1 MSSYISTQT
10 ALHSSMSLPLF
21 LGNVSGGER
30 RNSQLHLATA
40 VPTFLDAH
48 YGESTSSY
56 PTALSPTNSWMSHRQ
71 DKQWGRA
78 TPKLGAGRVDHWPRG
93 LGSGPRK
100 DRVEEGCGTM
110 LTVPIPRHRS
120 RRRHE
125 VHRRGMHQDRPVWTT
140 THAAERGIGGGHS
153 LLYFDFDGSQS

>member
-30 RNSQLHLATA
+30 RNSQLH
-40 VPTFLDAH
+40 
-48 YGESTSSY
+48 